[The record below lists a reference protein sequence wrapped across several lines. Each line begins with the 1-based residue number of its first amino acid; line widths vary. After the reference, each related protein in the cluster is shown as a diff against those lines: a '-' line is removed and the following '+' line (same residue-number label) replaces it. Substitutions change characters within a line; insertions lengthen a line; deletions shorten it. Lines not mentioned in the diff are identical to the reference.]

1 MNKLGFLRS
10 AAIVPVVKVAC
21 TQTNAERICELIDKA
36 VEKEV
41 AFAVF
46 PELCITG
53 YTCGDL
59 FFQRHLLD
67 QSEAAVLYVIEHTKG
82 LPVTVAIGAP
92 VEVEGRLYNCAIV
105 INNGKVLGIV
115 PKCYLPNYLEFY
127 EARWFHSGFDLLG
140 TEGQLPTINYAGQ
153 NTTISPNLL
162 FEVDG
167 VKVGIEVCEDVWAP
181 IPRSTYLTLAGA
193 EVVGN
198 LSASNEVL
206 NKSEYRKQMIS
217 LQSGQRIIGYIFSSC
232 GYGESTSGVVF
243 GGSSGIYER
252 GQLLSKG
259 ESFKMEPQIAVADID
274 IDELRHRRMMVN
286 TFDDVS
292 PDGHP
297 MAHLRRCFNTVKADL
312 NPVTDFSAELHR
324 PVNPAPFVP
333 QESELDHSCRNA
345 FEIQATALASR
356 LESINCKKVVIGISG
371 GLDSTLA
378 VLASVMAFDKL
389 GLDRKGIIGI
399 TMPGFGTSD
408 RTHNNASNLMDALG
422 ITSREISIKNACIEH
437 FANIGHDGQTTDI
450 AYENAQARERTQIL
464 MDVANME
471 GALVIGTGDLSEIA
485 LGWCTYNGDQMSNYA
500 VNASIPKTLI
510 RVMVGWAADNGIF
523 GEGVISD
530 TLRDIVATPVSPE
543 LKAAQVTEDV
553 VGPYELHDFFLYNM
567 VHHGFSP
574 EKVLF
579 MALKAFDGVY
589 DEATIRKW
597 LKMFLGRFFAAQ
609 FKRSASPDGPKVCV
623 LSLDPRGDWR
633 MPSDVSGSMWKDSI

>member
-1 MNKLGFLRS
+1 MNKFGFLRS

-21 TQTNAERICELIDKA
+21 THANAERICKLIDKA
-36 VEKEV
+36 VEEEV

-59 FFQRHLLD
+59 FFQHQLLKE
-67 QSEAAVLYVIEHTKG
+67 SEAAVLSVIEHTKG
-82 LPVTVAIGAP
+82 LPVTIAIGAP
-92 VEVEGRLYNCAIV
+92 VGLEGRLYNCAIV
-105 INNGKVLGIV
+105 INNGSILGIV

-127 EARWFHSGFDLLG
+127 EGRWFHSGFDLLG
-140 TEGQLPTINYAGQ
+140 TDGKLPRIDYAGQ
-153 NTTISPNLL
+153 NVTISPNQL
-162 FEVDG
+162 FDVDG

-193 EVVGN
+193 EVIGN

-217 LQSGQRIIGYIFSSC
+217 LQSGQRIIGYVLSSC
-232 GYGESTSGVVF
+232 GYGESTSGMVF
-243 GGSSGIYER
+243 GGAAGIYER
-252 GQLLSKG
+252 GRLIAKG
-259 ESFKMEPQIAVADID
+259 ESFRMDDQITTGDID
-274 IDELRHRRMMVN
+274 IDELRHRRMIVN

-292 PDGHP
+292 PDGRP
-297 MAHLRRCFNTVKADL
+297 LSHLRQCFLTTKASL
-312 NPVTDFSAELHR
+312 NAVTDFEAKLIR
-324 PVNPAPFVP
+324 PMNPAPFVP
-333 QESELDHSCRNA
+333 DAELMDRDCRNA

-356 LESINCKKVVIGISG
+356 MQSIGCKKVVIGISG

-378 VLASVMAFDKL
+378 VLASVNAFDKL

-408 RTHNNASNLMDALG
+408 RTHGNAESLMSELG

-437 FANIGHDGQTTDI
+437 FENIGHDGKTTDI

-471 GALVIGTGDLSEIA
+471 NALVIGTGDLSEIA

-500 VNASIPKTLI
+500 INCSIPKTLI
-510 RVMVGWAADNGIF
+510 RAMVSWAADNNIF
-523 GEGVISD
+523 GEGLISD

-543 LKAAQVTEDV
+543 LKAEQITEDV

-567 VHHGFSP
+567 IHHGFTP
-574 EKVLF
+574 EKILF
-579 MALKAFDGVY
+579 MACRAFSGTYSKEVV
-589 DEATIRKW
+589 EKW
-597 LKMFLGRFFAAQ
+597 LRLFLKRFFASQ

-623 LSLDPRGDWR
+623 VTLDPRGDWR
-633 MPSDVSGSMWKDSI
+633 MPSDVSGSLWNDSL